1 MHWNVDHCP
10 IAMQLKKP
18 AAVAAASWVLAAPA
32 PDPDAG
38 DWIPR
43 EQIGP

>member
-18 AAVAAASWVLAAPA
+18 SIPLSINSTRLACIAWLTRNSV
-32 PDPDAG
+32 DD
-38 DWIPR
+38 DH
-43 EQIGP
+43 